1 MNGHWHAPLCMD
13 KLINYFSTL
22 HLEMVALLCAHL
34 RTSAWKKA
42 TWVPG
47 KGGVNQVLALYL
59 EIVYTVTYKLLR
71 NIRKS
76 REIWKISFHS
86 IFVCCYV
93 RLSMEAYRK
102 HKEVW
107 VGPWWVWGCD
117 VSIRTA
123 LLLCQ
128 LKAAVKTASIYQ
140 QPSACGGISWTQ
152 TFVRNMVII
161 SNMMCSFHAFSD
173 NYIFMSTVCLS
184 YTVHFLFNPNK
195 ALFQMETETAPVQQR
210 WVWLS
215 CKKLMSYISVYLTVV
230 GLFSFCFFGHTETSC
245 KQTMISSSSS
255 WYG

>member
-1 MNGHWHAPLCMD
+1 MHGQTNQLFFHTTPWNGCIALCSSAD
-13 KLINYFSTL
+13 IS
-22 HLEMVALLCAHL
+22 LEKGDM
-34 RTSAWKKA
+34 SAREGRSKSGPSF
-42 TWVPG
+42 VSR
-47 KGGVNQVLALYL
+47 NSLYR
-59 EIVYTVTYKLLR
+59 TYKLLR
-71 NIRKS
+71 NNIRKS

-140 QPSACGGISWTQ
+140 QPAACGGISWTQ
-152 TFVRNMVII
+152 TFIRNMVII
-161 SNMMCSFHAFSD
+161 SNMMCSFHAFSH

-215 CKKLMSYISVYLTVV
+215 CKKLKSYISVYLTVV
-230 GLFSFCFFGHTETSC
+230 GLFSCCFFGHTETSC